1 MAAARLTLLRASRSW
16 SSALAATAAFMR
28 GPSSRFIG
36 PIALDTRSR
45 PAATA
50 SSGLAP
56 TGASAIPS
64 VSSWLSVSCP
74 ATRISRLSGKYRKK
88 VLFVTPAR
96 SASCVTV
103 VASYPC
109 SVKRSTAAR
118 TSRSRTPGSHLA
130 TGPAYVM
137 GLVSYDSATVTG
149 QRSHHLQGEFHV
161 RLRHRWHRPDRF
173 RRRRR
178 APRQRPH
185 RPRARRSEASGL
197 ALKSAGAEPLRGN
210 LTDLNAL
217 RSGAAQAD
225 GVIHLAF
232 GNDFSSPDALGQAVA
247 EEGAAL
253 AALGEGLLGSDRPLV
268 TVSGTPPMP
277 GRVSTE
283 TDPLPPDGPVGGR
296 SRAVMAVLDLASRGV
311 RSSAVRMPRTVH
323 NEGKGGFAGML
334 TEIARRTGV
343 SGYPG
348 DGTQRW
354 PAVHALDAAVLFR
367 LALELAPAG
376 TSWHAGA
383 DEGDAVRDI
392 ATVIG
397 RRLEL
402 PVETVPQETY
412 GPLGPIFATD
422 QPSSSTHTRK
432 TLGWEPTHP
441 SLLEDL
447 ENIQP

>member
-1 MAAARLTLLRASRSW
+1 MYVFVTGGTGRIGSAVVAELLSNGHSVL
-16 SSALAATAAFMR
+16 ALAR
-28 GPSSRFIG
+28 S
-36 PIALDTRSR
+36 DT
-45 PAATA
+45 
-50 SSGLAP
+50 
-56 TGASAIPS
+56 SA
-64 VSSWLSVSCP
+64 
-74 ATRISRLSGKYRKK
+74 
-88 VLFVTPAR
+88 
-96 SASCVTV
+96 
-103 VASYPC
+103 
-109 SVKRSTAAR
+109 
-118 TSRSRTPGSHLA
+118 
-130 TGPAYVM
+130 
-137 GLVSYDSATVTG
+137 
-149 QRSHHLQGEFHV
+149 
-161 RLRHRWHRPDRF
+161 
-173 RRRRR
+173 
-178 APRQRPH
+178 
-185 RPRARRSEASGL
+185 L
-197 ALKSAGAEPLRGN
+197 ALKSAGAEPLRG
-210 LTDLNAL
+210 DLADLSAL
-217 RSGAAQAD
+217 RTGAAQAD

-232 GNDFSSPDALGQAVA
+232 GSNFRDPDAIAQAVA
-247 EEGAAL
+247 EETAAL
-253 AALGEGLLGSDRPLV
+253 AALGEELLGSDRPLV

-283 TDPLPPDGPVGGR
+283 TDPLPTDGPVGGR

-311 RSSAVRMPRTVH
+311 RSIAVRMPRTVH

-334 TEIARRTGV
+334 TEIARRTRV

-354 PAVHALDAAVLFR
+354 PAVHALDAAVLLR

-376 TSWHAGA
+376 TSWHAVA

>member
-1 MAAARLTLLRASRSW
+1 MYVFITGGTGLIGSAVVAELLANDHTVLALGRS
-16 SSALAATAAFMR
+16 
-28 GPSSRFIG
+28 
-36 PIALDTRSR
+36 D
-45 PAATA
+45 
-50 SSGLAP
+50 
-56 TGASAIPS
+56 ASA
-64 VSSWLSVSCP
+64 
-74 ATRISRLSGKYRKK
+74 
-88 VLFVTPAR
+88 
-96 SASCVTV
+96 
-103 VASYPC
+103 
-109 SVKRSTAAR
+109 
-118 TSRSRTPGSHLA
+118 
-130 TGPAYVM
+130 
-137 GLVSYDSATVTG
+137 
-149 QRSHHLQGEFHV
+149 
-161 RLRHRWHRPDRF
+161 
-173 RRRRR
+173 
-178 APRQRPH
+178 
-185 RPRARRSEASGL
+185 L

-210 LTDLNAL
+210 LADLNAL
-217 RSGAAQAD
+217 RTGAAQAD

-232 GNDFSSPDALGQAVA
+232 DHNFSSPGALAQAVA
-247 EEGAAL
+247 EETAAL
-253 AALGEGLLGSDRPLV
+253 AALGEELLGSDRPLV

-283 TDPLPPDGPVGGR
+283 TDPLPTDGPVGGR

-376 TSWHAGA
+376 TSWHAVA

-392 ATVIG
+392 AAVIG
-397 RRLEL
+397 RRLKL

-412 GPLGPIFATD
+412 GPLGPIFDTD

-432 TLGWEPTHP
+432 SLGWEPTHP